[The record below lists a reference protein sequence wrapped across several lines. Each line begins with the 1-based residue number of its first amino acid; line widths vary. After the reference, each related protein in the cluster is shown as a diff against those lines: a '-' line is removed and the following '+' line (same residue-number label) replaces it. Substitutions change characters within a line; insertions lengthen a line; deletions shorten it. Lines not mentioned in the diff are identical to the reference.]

1 MALRLLTLHLIA
13 TCCALDWVNPRYWQL
28 QASTAKLVKAAI
40 RKGSAVLEV
49 DAVDGAKNLYYLP
62 LGCAVTQWL
71 NPLEASKDLGP
82 TMQAASKNG
91 QSLEVVKARDGGRK
105 APRLQPESF
114 DAVLVFGALGRA
126 APRGPEAVFE
136 TCEAALKALKPE
148 GRLVFVERTDDAEL
162 LLATALD
169 DSDLVGSCESSRE
182 HGAILGVVTRGLDA
196 AGRKRAKSPKG
207 F

>member
-1 MALRLLTLHLIA
+1 MALLSRALFLLTTAH
-13 TCCALDWVNPRYWQL
+13 ALDWVNPKYWQL
-28 QASTAKLVKAAI
+28 QASTAKLVSACI
-40 RKGSAVLEV
+40 GRGSTVLEV

-62 LGCAVTQWL
+62 MGCTITQWL
-71 NPLEASKDLGP
+71 NPQEAAKDIGP
-82 TMQAASKNG
+82 TKMAASKNG
-91 QSLEVVKARDGGRK
+91 CGLETVNARDNGRK

-114 DAVLVFGALGRA
+114 DACLMFGALARA

-136 TCEAALKALKPE
+136 TCDAALRALKPD

-169 DSDLVGSCESSRE
+169 DSELVADCESSRE
-182 HGAILGVVTRGLDA
+182 HGAIIGVVTRGLDPA
-196 AGRKRAKSPKG
+196 KRKRKSKRG